1 MQSKYIKWV
10 VLYIRNILQKKIII
24 KNVLLSMKDSKEE
37 MADKN
42 KGWNKNWSLPYIN
55 L

>member
-1 MQSKYIKWV
+1 MSGFIYYKNK
-10 VLYIRNILQKKIII
+10 II

-42 KGWNKNWSLPYIN
+42 KGWLKLI
-55 L
+55 LTQK

>member
-1 MQSKYIKWV
+1 LSRFLPRGSSSQH
-10 VLYIRNILQKKIII
+10 ILHNFKINVSSYYKNKII

-42 KGWNKNWSLPYIN
+42 KG
-55 L
+55 

>member
-10 VLYIRNILQKKIII
+10 VLYIRNIYYKNKII

-37 MADKN
+37 IADKN
-42 KGWNKNWSLPYIN
+42 KGWLKPILTQK
-55 L
+55 

>member
-1 MQSKYIKWV
+1 
-10 VLYIRNILQKKIII
+10 
-24 KNVLLSMKDSKEE
+24 MKDSKEE